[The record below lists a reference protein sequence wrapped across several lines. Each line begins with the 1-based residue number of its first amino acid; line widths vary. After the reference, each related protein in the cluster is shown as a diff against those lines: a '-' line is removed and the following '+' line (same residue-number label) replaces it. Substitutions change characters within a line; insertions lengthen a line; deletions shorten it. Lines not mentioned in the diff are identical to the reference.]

1 MRIDKNKAI
10 GQAKQIQVCFSLL
23 LPIAVLLIPGSAIAQ
38 QARLGVV
45 RSQENSTQWGGII
58 NRLNASGVP
67 YCIVDLQNIRSEA
80 DLAGPAVLFL
90 PNVESLNQQQAIA
103 LEAWMSK
110 GGRVIVSGP
119 VGSLSAPGVRQ
130 LLGNMLGA
138 YWAFPL
144 SEPTMVQPL
153 RTRTQ
158 EWVTRDLAGMIH
170 GGVVV
175 PTGLNSQTAA
185 TWSGPDTPPA
195 VVTTNRT
202 TFFGWRWGVDTVASP
217 TLDLSWLKAAMSRYN
232 NRPVGGT
239 TVASQGGSSGN
250 CVAPGAI
257 ARASTTPRQSPQTPP
272 RILGTGSFIEAGEQV
287 SRGARE
293 QVSRGAEVQGRVASP
308 QLPVSSV
315 QRGTPARRVT
325 RQTPA
330 PTAPRRNDPTQDV
343 AAAGIPF
350 RAGGQRITPGEA
362 IAMRQE
368 LENII
373 GRVESALLSANAAN
387 RGAGR
392 VAGEQRSRGAE
403 EQGSRGAGEQGNTG
417 KSDDNSFFISSTT
430 SVATVASN
438 VSIGTQTSPPA
449 AIQSARELLQNLP
462 RLIANRDY
470 ANARQQWLQ
479 ARQNLWNLY
488 PIDRPN
494 AQAEIRAIW
503 LDRGSIIEAGS
514 EQGLARIFDQL
525 AAAGINTIFFET
537 VNAGYPIY
545 PSQVAPEQNPLVRG
559 WDPLASA
566 VKLAHA
572 RGMEL
577 HAWVWTFATGNQ
589 IHNTILGQPAN
600 YLGPVLTANPSW
612 ANYDNRGNIIPIG
625 QTKPFLDPANPEV
638 RQYLMR
644 LFEEIVTR
652 YKVDGLQL
660 DYIRYPFQD
669 PGAGRIYGYGR
680 AAREQFQQQYGVD
693 PIRIS
698 PRDRTRWQQ
707 WTEFRTSQINSFV
720 AEVSQMLRKRRSNLI
735 LSVAVFGYPEPERI
749 QKLQQNWEVWA
760 RQGDVDLIVPM
771 TYAPD
776 TNRFQ
781 QLAQPWLTNTNLGS
795 SLISPGI
802 YLLRLPEL
810 GTLDQIQLVRDLPSG
825 GYSLFALEH
834 FGNNLQTILSRTQ
847 GIRQGNTKE
856 PIPFRQPFAAAA
868 ARFGSLS
875 QEWNFLLDTNQLR
888 LEIDRS
894 NWTSKTEEIATALNK
909 LAQEPN
915 ASNFAAARQSL
926 TTFRTQFRMWMSL
939 HTTQNWYQVQ
949 TWENR
954 LFSVERLL
962 NYGERILLGNR

>member
-1 MRIDKNKAI
+1 VRSDKNKAI
-10 GQAKQIQVCFSLL
+10 GKAKQIQVCFSFL

-38 QARLGVV
+38 SARLGVV
-45 RSQENSTQWGGII
+45 RSQENATQWGGII
-58 NRLNASGVP
+58 NRLNASGVS
-67 YCIVDLQNIRSEA
+67 YCVLDLQNVRSEA

-90 PNVESLNQQQAIA
+90 PNVETLTQEQAIA

-119 VGSLSAPGVRQ
+119 VGNLSAPGVRQ
-130 LLGNMLGA
+130 LLRTMLGA

-158 EWVTRDLAGMIH
+158 EWVTRDLAGTIH

-217 TLDLSWLKAAMSRYN
+217 TLDLGWLKAAMTRYG
-232 NRPVGGT
+232 NRPGGGT
-239 TVASQGGSSGN
+239 TVASQGAPSGN
-250 CVAPGAI
+250 CLPPGAI
-257 ARASTTPRQSPQTPP
+257 ARASATTRQSPQTPT
-272 RILGTGSFIEAGEQV
+272 RILGTGSFIEAGGQG
-287 SRGARE
+287 SRGAISE
-293 QVSRGAEVQGRVASP
+293 QGSRGAGEQGRVASP
-308 QLPVSSV
+308 PPVSAV
-315 QRGTPARRVT
+315 QQGTPTRQRVT

-350 RAGGQRITPGEA
+350 RAGGQRISSGEA
-362 IAMRQE
+362 IAMSQE
-368 LENII
+368 LENLI
-373 GRVESALLSANAAN
+373 GRVESALLAANTAN
-387 RGAGR
+387 RGSGR
-392 VAGEQRSRGAE
+392 VAEA
-403 EQGSRGAGEQGNTG
+403 QGSTG
-417 KSDDNSFFISSTT
+417 KTDDSFVASPTT
-430 SVATVASN
+430 SVATVAST
-438 VSIGTQTSPPA
+438 VSLSTQPSAPA

-525 AAAGINTIFFET
+525 AAAGINTVFFET
-537 VNAGYPIY
+537 VNAGYSIY

-577 HAWVWTFATGNQ
+577 HAWVWTFAAGNQ

-680 AAREQFQQQYGVD
+680 AARQQFQQQYGVD
-693 PIRIS
+693 PMRIS

-720 AEVSQMLRKRRSNLI
+720 AEVSQMLRQRRSNLI

-802 YLLRLPEL
+802 YLLRLPEV
-810 GTLDQIQLVRDLPSG
+810 GAIDQIQLVRDLPSG

-834 FGNNLQTILSRTQ
+834 FGNNLQAILSRTQ

-856 PIPFRQPFAAAA
+856 PIPFREPFAAAA

-888 LEIDRS
+888 LEIARS
-894 NWTSKTEEIATALNK
+894 NWTSKTEELATALNK

-926 TTFRTQFRMWMSL
+926 TTFRTQFPMWMSL

-954 LFSVERLL
+954 LLSMERLL
-962 NYGERILLGNR
+962 NYGERILINRQNTPNAQQ

>member
-1 MRIDKNKAI
+1 MRIDQNKAI
-10 GQAKQIQVCFSLL
+10 AKAKQIQVCFSFL
-23 LPIAVLLIPGSAIAQ
+23 LPIAVLLIPGSGQAQ

-67 YCIVDLQNIRSEA
+67 YCVVDLQNVRSQA

-90 PNVESLNQQQAIA
+90 PNVETLTQEQAIA

-130 LLGNMLGA
+130 LLGTMLGA

-144 SEPTMVQPL
+144 SEATMVQPL

-217 TLDLSWLKAAMSRYN
+217 TLDLSWLKAAMSRYG
-232 NRPVGGT
+232 NRPGGGT
-239 TVASQGGSSGN
+239 TVASQGAPSGN
-250 CVAPGAI
+250 CVPPGAI
-257 ARASTTPRQSPQTPP
+257 ARASVTPRQSPQTPT
-272 RILGTGSFIEAGEQV
+272 RILGTGSFIEAGGQV
-287 SRGARE
+287 SRGAGG
-293 QVSRGAEVQGRVASP
+293 QGSVSNSPSRVASP
-308 QLPVSSV
+308 PPVSAV
-315 QRGTPARRVT
+315 QQGTPT
-325 RQTPA
+325 RQTVTRPTPA
-330 PTAPRRNDPTQDV
+330 LTPARRNDPTQEV

-350 RAGGQRITPGEA
+350 RPGAQRITPGEA

-368 LENII
+368 LENLI

-387 RGAGR
+387 RGVGR
-392 VAGEQRSRGAE
+392 GLR
-403 EQGSRGAGEQGNTG
+403 EQGNTG
-417 KSDDNSFFISSTT
+417 KSDDNSFVISPTT
-430 SVATVASN
+430 PIATVASS
-438 VSIGTQTSPPA
+438 VSLSTQPSAPA
-449 AIQSARELLQNLP
+449 AIQSARELLQTLP

-545 PSQVAPEQNPLVRG
+545 PSQVAPEQNPLVKG

-698 PRDRTRWQQ
+698 VRDRTRWQQ
-707 WTEFRTSQINSFV
+707 WTEFRTTQINSFV
-720 AEVSQMLRKRRSNLI
+720 AEVSQMLRQRRSNLI
-735 LSVAVFGYPEPERI
+735 LSVAVFGYPEQERI

-781 QLAQPWLTNTNLGS
+781 QLAQPWLNHTNLGS

-802 YLLRLPEL
+802 YLLRLPEV
-810 GTLDQIQLVRDLPSG
+810 GAIDQIQLLRDLPSG

-834 FGNNLQTILSRTQ
+834 FGNNLQAILSRTQ
-847 GIRQGNTKE
+847 GIRQANTKE

-868 ARFGSLS
+868 ARFSNLS
-875 QEWNFLLDTNQLR
+875 QEWNFLLDTNQMR
-888 LEIDRS
+888 LGIARS
-894 NWTSKTEEIATALNK
+894 NWTSKTEELATALNK

-915 ASNFAAARQSL
+915 ASNFAAARRSL

-954 LFSVERLL
+954 LFSVERML

>member
-1 MRIDKNKAI
+1 MRSDKNKAI

-23 LPIAVLLIPGSAIAQ
+23 LPIAVLLIPESAIAQ

-58 NRLNASGVP
+58 NRLNASGVS
-67 YCIVDLQNIRSEA
+67 YCVVDLQNIRTEA

-103 LEAWMSK
+103 IEAWMSK

-119 VGSLSAPGVRQ
+119 VGNLSAPGVRQ
-130 LLGNMLGA
+130 LLRTMLGA

-195 VVTTNRT
+195 VITTNRT
-202 TFFGWRWGVDTVASP
+202 TFFGWRWGVDTVASA
-217 TLDLSWLKAAMSRYN
+217 TLDLGWLKAAMSRYG
-232 NRPVGGT
+232 NRPGGGT
-239 TVASQGGSSGN
+239 TVASQGAASGN

-257 ARASTTPRQSPQTPP
+257 ARASATPRQSPQTPT
-272 RILGTGSFIEAGEQV
+272 RILGTGSFIEAGGQG
-287 SRGARE
+287 SRGAGG
-293 QVSRGAEVQGRVASP
+293 QGSVSNP
-308 QLPVSSV
+308 QSPVSAV
-315 QRGTPARRVT
+315 QRGAPT
-325 RQTPA
+325 RQTVTRPTPA
-330 PTAPRRNDPTQDV
+330 PAAPRRNDPTQDV

-350 RAGGQRITPGEA
+350 RPGAQRITPGEA

-368 LENII
+368 LENLI

-392 VAGEQRSRGAE
+392 VAEA
-403 EQGSRGAGEQGNTG
+403 QGNTG
-417 KSDDNSFFISSTT
+417 KTDSSFVPSPTT
-430 SVATVASN
+430 PIATVAST
-438 VSIGTQTSPPA
+438 VSLSTQPSPPA

-600 YLGPVLTANPSW
+600 YLGPVLTAHPDW

-680 AAREQFQQQYGVD
+680 AARQQFQQQYGVD

-698 PRDRTRWQQ
+698 PRDRTQWQQ

-735 LSVAVFGYPEPERI
+735 LSVAVFGYPEQERI

-810 GTLDQIQLVRDLPSG
+810 GTFDQIQLVRDLPSG

-834 FGNNLQTILSRTQ
+834 FGNNLQAILSRTQ
-847 GIRQGNTKE
+847 GIRQANTKE

-868 ARFGSLS
+868 ARFSNLS
-875 QEWNFLLDTNQLR
+875 QEWNFLLDTNQMR
-888 LEIDRS
+888 LGTARS
-894 NWTSKTEEIATALNK
+894 NWNSKTEEIATALNK
-909 LAQEPN
+909 LSQEPN
-915 ASNFAAARQSL
+915 ASNLAAARRSL

-962 NYGERILLGNR
+962 NYGERSLLGNR

>member
-1 MRIDKNKAI
+1 MRSDKNKAI
-10 GQAKQIQVCFSLL
+10 AKAKQIKVCFSFL

-45 RSQENSTQWGGII
+45 RSQENATQWGGII

-67 YCIVDLQNIRSEA
+67 YCVVNLQNVRSEA

-90 PNVESLNQQQAIA
+90 PNVETLTQEQAIA
-103 LEAWMSK
+103 LEAWISK

-119 VGSLSAPGVRQ
+119 VGNLSAPGVRQ
-130 LLGNMLGA
+130 LLRSMLGA

-158 EWVTRDLAGMIH
+158 EWVTRELAGTIH

-217 TLDLSWLKAAMSRYN
+217 TLDLGWLKAAMSRYG
-232 NRPVGGT
+232 NRPGGGT
-239 TVASQGGSSGN
+239 TVASQGAASGN
-250 CVAPGAI
+250 CVPPGAI
-257 ARASTTPRQSPQTPP
+257 ARAAATPRQSPQTPT
-272 RILGTGSFIEAGEQV
+272 RILGTGSFIEAGGQ
-287 SRGARE
+287 G
-293 QVSRGAEVQGRVASP
+293 SRGAEVQGSRGAGEQVSRGAGGQGRVASP
-308 QLPVSSV
+308 QSPVSNV
-315 QRGTPARRVT
+315 QQGTPTRERVT

-330 PTAPRRNDPTQDV
+330 PTAGRRNDPTQEV

-350 RAGGQRITPGEA
+350 RPGGQRISPPEA

-368 LENII
+368 LENLI
-373 GRVESALLSANAAN
+373 GRVESALLAANTAN
-387 RGAGR
+387 RGAAR
-392 VAGEQRSRGAE
+392 VAEA
-403 EQGSRGAGEQGNTG
+403 QGSTG
-417 KSDDNSFFISSTT
+417 KSDDNSFFIPPTT
-430 SVATVASN
+430 SVATVAST
-438 VSIGTQTSPPA
+438 VSLSTQPSPPA

-525 AAAGINTIFFET
+525 AAAGINTVFFET

-545 PSQVAPEQNPLVRG
+545 PSQVAPEQNPLVKG

-589 IHNTILGQPAN
+589 IHNTIVGQPAN

-652 YKVDGLQL
+652 YNVDGLQL

-680 AAREQFQQQYGVD
+680 AARQQFQQQYGVD

-707 WTEFRTSQINSFV
+707 WTEFRTTQINSFV
-720 AEVSQMLRKRRSNLI
+720 AEVSQMLRQRRSNLI
-735 LSVAVFGYPEPERI
+735 LSVAVFGYPEQERI

-781 QLAQPWLTNTNLGS
+781 QLAQPWLKHTNLGS

-802 YLLRLPEL
+802 YLLRLPEV
-810 GTLDQIQLVRDLPSG
+810 GAIDQIQLVRDLPSG

-834 FGNNLQTILSRTQ
+834 LGNNLQTILSRTQ

-894 NWTSKTEEIATALNK
+894 NWTSKTEELATALNK

-926 TTFRTQFRMWMSL
+926 TTFRTQFPMWMSL

-954 LFSVERLL
+954 LLSMERLL
-962 NYGERILLGNR
+962 NYGERILINRQNTPNAQQ

>member
-1 MRIDKNKAI
+1 
-10 GQAKQIQVCFSLL
+10 
-23 LPIAVLLIPGSAIAQ
+23 
-38 QARLGVV
+38 
-45 RSQENSTQWGGII
+45 
-58 NRLNASGVP
+58 
-67 YCIVDLQNIRSEA
+67 
-80 DLAGPAVLFL
+80 
-90 PNVESLNQQQAIA
+90 
-103 LEAWMSK
+103 
-110 GGRVIVSGP
+110 
-119 VGSLSAPGVRQ
+119 
-130 LLGNMLGA
+130 
-138 YWAFPL
+138 
-144 SEPTMVQPL
+144 
-153 RTRTQ
+153 
-158 EWVTRDLAGMIH
+158 
-170 GGVVV
+170 
-175 PTGLNSQTAA
+175 
-185 TWSGPDTPPA
+185 
-195 VVTTNRT
+195 
-202 TFFGWRWGVDTVASP
+202 
-217 TLDLSWLKAAMSRYN
+217 
-232 NRPVGGT
+232 
-239 TVASQGGSSGN
+239 
-250 CVAPGAI
+250 
-257 ARASTTPRQSPQTPP
+257 
-272 RILGTGSFIEAGEQV
+272 
-287 SRGARE
+287 
-293 QVSRGAEVQGRVASP
+293 
-308 QLPVSSV
+308 
-315 QRGTPARRVT
+315 
-325 RQTPA
+325 
-330 PTAPRRNDPTQDV
+330 
-343 AAAGIPF
+343 
-350 RAGGQRITPGEA
+350 
-362 IAMRQE
+362 MRQE
-368 LENII
+368 LENLI
-373 GRVESALLSANAAN
+373 GRVESALLAANTAN
-387 RGAGR
+387 RGAAR
-392 VAGEQRSRGAE
+392 VAEA
-403 EQGSRGAGEQGNTG
+403 QGSTG
-417 KSDDNSFFISSTT
+417 KSDDNSFFIPPTT
-430 SVATVASN
+430 SVATVAST
-438 VSIGTQTSPPA
+438 VSLSTQPSPPA

-525 AAAGINTIFFET
+525 AAAGINTVFFET

-545 PSQVAPEQNPLVRG
+545 PSQVAPEQNPLVKG

-589 IHNTILGQPAN
+589 IHNTIVGQPAN

-652 YKVDGLQL
+652 YNVDGLQL

-680 AAREQFQQQYGVD
+680 AARQQFQQQYGVD

-707 WTEFRTSQINSFV
+707 WTEFRTTQINSFV
-720 AEVSQMLRKRRSNLI
+720 AEVSQMLRQRRSNLI
-735 LSVAVFGYPEPERI
+735 LSVAVFGYPEQERI

-834 FGNNLQTILSRTQ
+834 FGNNLQAILSRTQ
-847 GIRQGNTKE
+847 GIRPGNTKE
-856 PIPFRQPFAAAA
+856 PIPFREPFAAAA

-888 LEIDRS
+888 LEIARS
-894 NWTSKTEEIATALNK
+894 NWTSKTEELATALNK

-926 TTFRTQFRMWMSL
+926 TTFRTQFPMWMSL

-954 LFSVERLL
+954 LLSMERLL
-962 NYGERILLGNR
+962 YYGERILINRQNTPNAQQ